1 MVCGNIVIC
10 ILYVYY
16 WKRRQRIKKAL
27 QSRSGELIKKLMV
40 EGFHQ
45 RICEV
50 KSWCQKP
57 SNAGQ
62 VRVNRFLYDNLF
74 CIVFTIQMNVTKMR
88 TCFNKN
94 ADYSF
99 LSLLNSAM
107 SDCHTYCQTS
117 SFSTIIHTKFD
128 AL

>member
-1 MVCGNIVIC
+1 MYTTGRDFEE
-10 ILYVYY
+10 
-16 WKRRQRIKKAL
+16 KRNTVK
-27 QSRSGELIKKLMV
+27 QSPGGELINKLLV
-40 EGFHQ
+40 EGFQ
-45 RICEV
+45 QWICKG

-62 VRVNRFLYDNLF
+62 VGVKRFLYDNLF
-74 CIVFTIQMNVTKMR
+74 CNVFTIQINVIKMH

-94 ADYSF
+94 ADYS
-99 LSLLNSAM
+99 LLLPLNSAK

-117 SFSTIIHTKFD
+117 SFSTIIHTKFY